1 MIAGHDDLGRRQI
14 VEKLARVREFAPAR
28 PLREIAADGHD
39 IGFGGLD
46 RGDQGGQDGAI
57 QATEMQIGKMSD
69 PAQRAPLLAR

>member
-1 MIAGHDDLGRRQI
+1 MIAGHDDLGRGQI
-14 VEKLARVREFAPAR
+14 VEKLAGVLEFAPTR
-28 PLREIAADGHD
+28 PLREIAGDDDD

-69 PAQRAPLLAR
+69 RAQRAALLAR